1 LVYHRNIKRE
11 REVCMTDVAVD
22 KLVAVYIKMR
32 DKRSEILRA
41 YEEEDEAIKTQMD
54 MVEGKLLDLCKTIG
68 ADSLKTQNGTV
79 IRSVKT
85 RYWTSDWESMHK
97 FILEH
102 KMPDLLEKRV
112 SQSNMKQLL
121 EENPDLMPKGMNIDS
136 KYSITVRRSNSAN

>member
-1 LVYHRNIKRE
+1 
-11 REVCMTDVAVD
+11 MTDIPVD
-22 KLVAVYIKMR
+22 RLVAAYIKMR
-32 DKRSEILRA
+32 DKRSELLRA
-41 YEEEDEAIKTQMD
+41 YEEEDEAIKAQME

-68 ADSLKTQNGTV
+68 ADSLKTQHGTI

-85 RYWTSDWESMHK
+85 RYWTSDWEAMHK

-112 SQSNMKQLL
+112 SQTNMKQLL

-136 KYSITVRRSNSAN
+136 RYAVTIRRSSSAN